1 MKKRILAAILAAML
15 LTPAFASCSE
25 SNAGTNTDET
35 KSAGVTAE
43 TNPGAD
49 ETVPEEELTDL
60 ERRQLIPDDLPDLTF
75 DGRTFTVLTTT
86 STAAD
91 YPSEIAV
98 EEITGDA
105 CNDAVYNRNIKV
117 EDRFDTKIAVL
128 TDDSPHG
135 QAKTLAQAGTE
146 DYQVLAFF
154 DYVAYT
160 PISAEALLN
169 WNETPYQ
176 NLDKPWHNK
185 LANDQATLNNHLYA
199 ICSDLSYTSMTFT
212 HAIFA
217 NLDLLD
223 QYGYQSDDVYNMV
236 REGKWT
242 IDQFISMISEMYQ
255 DTNGNGKADTADL
268 FGFGYYICNPADV
281 WFTAFGE
288 TITKKGD
295 DGMLELNF
303 MTDKT
308 VAMLEKLLSFHYDF
322 QGYIKLSAQYD
333 EETYFVNN
341 QLVMAPMRFQAAY
354 TDLRDMEAAYTMLPF
369 PKWDENQQAYY
380 TNADDKFTVFG
391 LPMPSYNS
399 LEFVSCI
406 FEALC
411 AESYKTVYPAYYDT
425 ALKGKYSTDQA
436 TAEMVDL
443 VMAGRNFDF
452 TFQFGETIF
461 FRIPYMIRDQLLDN
475 NPNIASAYKKIQKS
489 LNKGLDKKFYKL
501 YKFDE

>member
-1 MKKRILAAILAAML
+1 MKKRILAAILAALML
-15 LTPAFASCSE
+15 TSALASCSE

-35 KSAGVTAE
+35 KGAAADTGASAGE
-43 TNPGAD
+43 E

-60 ERRQLIPDDLPDLTF
+60 QRRQLIPDDLPDNKY
-75 DGRTFTVLTTT
+75 DGRSFVVLTTT
-86 STAAD
+86 STVAD
-91 YPSEIAV
+91 YASEIAV

-105 CNDAVYNRNIKV
+105 CNDAVYNRNIKI
-117 EDRFDTKIAVL
+117 EDRFDTKIEVL

-135 QAKTLAQAGTE
+135 QAATLAQAGTE

-160 PISAEALLN
+160 PITAQALLN
-169 WNETPYQ
+169 WRETPWQ
-176 NLDKPWHNK
+176 NLDKPWHNQ
-185 LANDQATLNNHLYA
+185 LANDQATLNNHLFA

-223 QYGYQSDDVYNMV
+223 QYGYQPDDVYSMV
-236 REGKWT
+236 REGTWT
-242 IDQFISMISEMYQ
+242 IDNFISLISEMYQ
-255 DTNGNGKADTADL
+255 DTNGDGKANTADL
-268 FGFGYYICNPADV
+268 FGFGYQITNPADV
-281 WFTAFGE
+281 WYTSFGE
-288 TITKKGD
+288 TITQKNDEGK
-295 DGMLELNF
+295 LEINF
-303 MTDKT
+303 MNDKT
-308 VAMLEKLLSFHYDF
+308 IAILEKLLSFHYDF
-322 QGYIKLSAQYD
+322 QGFIKLSTQYD
-333 EETYFVNN
+333 EEIYFTNN
-341 QLVMAPMRFQAAY
+341 QLVFAPMRFEAAY
-354 TDLRDMEAAYTMLPF
+354 TDLREMEAAYTMLPF
-369 PKWDENQQAYY
+369 PKWDEAQEAYY

-399 LEFVSCI
+399 LDFVSCI

-411 AESYKTVYPAYYDT
+411 AESYKSVYPAYYDQ
-425 ALKGKYSTDQA
+425 ALKGKYSTDQS

-443 VMAGRNFDF
+443 IMAGRNFDF

-461 FRIPYMIRDQLLDN
+461 LRVPYMLRDLLIDN
-475 NPNIASAYKKIQKS
+475 NPNLSSAYKKIQKS

>member
-15 LTPAFASCSE
+15 LTPAFVSCSE

-35 KSAGVTAE
+35 KGASAGAVTPDAAE
-43 TNPGAD
+43 TK
-49 ETVPEEELTDL
+49 PEEELTDL
-60 ERRQLIPDDLPDLTF
+60 ERRQLIEDNLPDTTY
-75 DGRTFTVLTTT
+75 DGRIFTVMTTN

-91 YPSEIAV
+91 YATEIAV

-105 CNDAVYNRNIKV
+105 CNDAVYNRNIKI
-117 EDRFDTKIAVL
+117 EDRFDVKIAVV
-128 TDDSPHG
+128 TDSSPHG
-135 QAKTLAQAGTE
+135 QAATLAQAGTE
-146 DYQVLAFF
+146 DYQVLAFY

-169 WNETPYQ
+169 WRETPWQ
-176 NLDKPWHNK
+176 DLDKPWHNK

-223 QYGYQSDDVYNMV
+223 QYGYQPEDVYGLV
-236 REGKWT
+236 QEGKWT
-242 IDQFISMISEMYQ
+242 IDQFISIISDMYQ
-255 DTNGNGKADTADL
+255 DSNGDGKKDTGDL

-281 WFTAFGE
+281 WYTAFGE
-288 TITKKGD
+288 TITEKNDEGLLD
-295 DGMLELNF
+295 IVF
-303 MTDKT
+303 MSDKT
-308 VAMLEKLLSFHYDF
+308 VAILDKLLSFHYDF
-322 QGYIKLSAQYD
+322 EPFLKLSTQYD
-333 EETYFVNN
+333 EETWFVNN
-341 QLVMAPMRFQAAY
+341 QLVFAPMRFQAAY

-369 PKWDENQQAYY
+369 PKWDEAQEAYY

-399 LEFVSCI
+399 LDFVSCI

-425 ALKGKYSTDQA
+425 ALKGKYSTDRN

-452 TFQFGETIF
+452 TFQFGETVF
-461 FRIPYMIRDQLLDN
+461 MRIPYMLRDQLADN
-475 NPNIASAYKKIQKS
+475 NANIASAYKKIQKPLS
-489 LNKGLDKKFYKL
+489 KNLDKKFYKM
-501 YKFDE
+501 YKFEE